1 MESAMFIFWIIL
13 AIALI
18 VLDLC
23 TSAFLFSWF
32 AVGAICAVIAESF
45 GVSVIIQIIIFFIV
59 SLILMIIGYPI
70 VKKSI
75 KKKVKRT
82 PLMEETYIGRIM
94 TAEEEIRE
102 STKIKLGGNYWTA
115 QNVGNTIN
123 KNQNFQIVGIKGN
136 KMMIKGL

>member
-32 AVGAICAVIAESF
+32 SVGSICAVIADSF
-45 GVSVIIQIIIFFIV
+45 GASVIVQIIIFFVV
-59 SLILMIIGYPI
+59 SLILMLIGYPI
-70 VKKSI
+70 VKKNI
-75 KKKVKRT
+75 RNKVKRT
-82 PLMEETYIGRIM
+82 PLMEETYIGKIM
-94 TAEEEIRE
+94 TAEEEIKE

-115 QNVGNTIN
+115 QNIGDTIN
-123 KNQNFQIVGIKGN
+123 KDQNFQIVGIKGN
-136 KMMIKGL
+136 KMIIKGL